1 MRQGNFED
9 SFKANFANSTTQ
21 RRTSMKIKFFA
32 VATLLMAFA
41 SLSVFAQVG
50 RMEGEVKKRGTNE
63 PIPNAEVQIHR
74 NDIKWSA
81 NLKTDKKGKFIHAGI
96 QYGGTYVIIVG
107 ADGFAPAFSNGHKPD
122 QPIPAF
128 ELDPGDGKRLTL
140 DEVKAVMAKGPGGA
154 APGAGSGGSKA
165 AAATGPSKKEIEE
178 YNKKVEEVKKKN
190 ESIEA
195 TNKAMNAALEA
206 GKTAFNAKD
215 YNTAIS
221 EFDKGIVLDAEQNV
235 FWYFKGLSLYNR
247 GVTNLNAS
255 LQDPSKRDAAK
266 ADFTD
271 AVTNATKAITLLEAQ
286 LQSAGAADPSKAA
299 QNKTNKAAY
308 IKVRAD
314 SSALLGR
321 RFGDAAMAE
330 AANKDYIAVAEVTDD
345 PVLKKKHLFTGAET
359 LRDAGNV
366 DAAVAAYKG
375 ILEVDPN
382 YADAYYGM
390 GLAYF
395 GNEKTFQDGANYLQF
410 FIDKAPATDPRVAE
424 AKGVIDAMKIK
435 PSKEAL
441 NALKKDADTK
451 AKAAPARRKN

>member
-1 MRQGNFED
+1 
-9 SFKANFANSTTQ
+9 
-21 RRTSMKIKFFA
+21 MKIKFFVMA
-32 VATLLMAFA
+32 VLLTAGA
-41 SLSVFAQVG
+41 AVSAFAQVG

-96 QYGGTYVIIVG
+96 QYGGTYMILVA

-128 ELDPGDGKRLTL
+128 ELDPGDGKRLTV
-140 DEVKAVMAKGPGGA
+140 EEAKAAMGKGPGGA
-154 APGAGSGGSKA
+154 APAGGGAKPA
-165 AAATGPSKKEIEE
+165 AAGPSKKELEE
-178 YNKKVEEVKKKN
+178 YNKKLEEVKKKN
-190 ESIEA
+190 ENIEA
-195 TNKAMNAALEA
+195 TNKAMNTALEA

-215 YNTAIS
+215 YNTAIT
-221 EFDKGIVLDAEQNV
+221 EFDKGIALDAEQNV

-247 GVTNLNAS
+247 GVTHLNAS
-255 LQDPSKRDAAK
+255 LQDSSKRDPAK

-271 AVTNATKAITLLEAQ
+271 AVTNATKAIALLDAQ
-286 LQSAGAADPSKAA
+286 QAAGAADPTKAA

-314 SSALLGR
+314 AASLLGR
-321 RFGDAAMAE
+321 RFSDQAMAE
-330 AANKDYIAVAEVTDD
+330 AANKDYLAVAELTDD
-345 PVLKKKHLFTGAET
+345 PVQKKKMMFTGAET
-359 LRDAGNV
+359 LRDSGNV
-366 DAAVAAYKG
+366 DASVAAYKG
-375 ILEVDPN
+375 IIDIDPN
-382 YADAYYGM
+382 YADAYYGI

-410 FIDKAPATDPRVAE
+410 FIDKAQANDPRVVE

-435 PSKEAL
+435 PSQDAL
-441 NALKKDADTK
+441 KALKKDADTK
-451 AKAAPARRKN
+451 AKAAPTRKKN

>member
-1 MRQGNFED
+1 
-9 SFKANFANSTTQ
+9 
-21 RRTSMKIKFFA
+21 MKIKLFA
-32 VATLLMAFA
+32 VAVLLTAA
-41 SLSVFAQVG
+41 SALSAFAQVG
-50 RMEGEVKKRGTNE
+50 RMEGEVKKAGSGE
-63 PIPNAEVQIHR
+63 PIQNAEVQIHR

-81 NLKTDKKGKFIHAGI
+81 TLKTDKKGKFIHAGI
-96 QYGGTYVIIVG
+96 QYGGTYTIIVS
-107 ADGFAPAFSNGHKPD
+107 ADGFAPTFTTGHKPD
-122 QPIPAF
+122 QPIPAY
-128 ELDPGDGKRLTL
+128 ELMVGDGKKPTFE
-140 DEVKAVMAKGPGGA
+140 EVKAMGKGPGGP
-154 APGAGSGGSKA
+154 APGTAAGGNK

-195 TNKAMNAALEA
+195 ANKAMNAALEA
-206 GKTAFNAKD
+206 GKTAFNNKD
-215 YNTAIS
+215 YNTAIG
-221 EFDKGIVLDAEQNV
+221 EFDKGIALDAEQNV

-247 GVTNLNAS
+247 GVTHLNAS
-255 LQDPSKRDAAK
+255 LQDPSKRDPAK

-271 AVTNATKAITLLEAQ
+271 AVTNATKAIALLDAQ
-286 LQSAGAADPSKAA
+286 QAAGAAGPADATKAA

-314 SSALLGR
+314 AASLLGR
-321 RFGDAAMAE
+321 RFSDQAMAE
-330 AANKDYIAVAEVTDD
+330 AANKDYVAVAELTDD
-345 PVLKKKHLFTGAET
+345 PAQKKKYLFSGAET
-359 LRDAGNV
+359 LRDSGNV
-366 DAAVAAYKG
+366 DASVAAYKA
-375 ILEVDPN
+375 IIDVDPN
-382 YADAYYGM
+382 YADAYYGI

-435 PSKEAL
+435 PSKDAL

>member
-1 MRQGNFED
+1 
-9 SFKANFANSTTQ
+9 
-21 RRTSMKIKFFA
+21 MKIKLFA
-32 VATLLMAFA
+32 VAVLLTAFSA
-41 SLSVFAQVG
+41 LSALAQVG

-128 ELDPGDGKRLTL
+128 ELDPGDGKRLTF
-140 DEVKAVMAKGPGGA
+140 DEVKAAMSKGPGGG
-154 APGAGSGGSKA
+154 APGAPAGAGANKA
-165 AAATGPSKKEIEE
+165 AAGPSKKELEE

-190 ESIEA
+190 EKIEA
-195 TNKAMNAALEA
+195 DNKAMNAALEA
-206 GKTAFNAKD
+206 GKTAFNTKD
-215 YNTAIS
+215 YNTAIA
-221 EFDKGIVLDAEQNV
+221 EFDKGIALDAEQNV

-247 GVTNLNAS
+247 GVTHLNAS
-255 LQDPSKRDAAK
+255 LQDPSKRDPAK

-271 AVTNATKAITLLEAQ
+271 AITNANKAITLLDAQ
-286 LQSAGAADPSKAA
+286 QKANAGAPDAAKAA
-299 QNKTNKAAY
+299 QNKTNMVAY
-308 IKVRAD
+308 MKVRAD
-314 SSALLGR
+314 SASLLGR
-321 RFGDAAMAE
+321 RFSDPAMAE
-330 AANKDYIAVAEVTDD
+330 AANKDYVAIAEMTDD
-345 PVLKKKHLFTGAET
+345 PVQKKKYLFTGAET

-366 DAAVAAYKG
+366 DAAVAAYKA
-375 ILEVDPN
+375 IIDLDPN
-382 YADAYYGM
+382 YADAYYGI

-410 FIDKAPATDPRVAE
+410 FIDKAPATDSRVAE

-435 PSKEAL
+435 PSKDAL
-441 NALKKDADTK
+441 NALKKEADTK

>member
-1 MRQGNFED
+1 MRQNSSEN
-9 SFKANFANSTTQ
+9 SFAISTIQ
-21 RRTSMKIKFFA
+21 RRTSMKIKLFA
-32 VATLLMAFA
+32 VAVLLTAA
-41 SLSVFAQVG
+41 SALSAFAQVG

-63 PIPNAEVQIHR
+63 PIANAEVQIHR

-96 QYGGTYVIIVG
+96 QYGGTYVIIVSAEG
-107 ADGFAPAFSNGHKPD
+107 HAPAFSNGHRPD

-128 ELDPGDGKRLTL
+128 ELDPGDGKKLTL
-140 DEVKAVMAKGPGGA
+140 DEVKAAMGKGPGGA
-154 APGAGSGGSKA
+154 APAGTGGGAKPTA
-165 AAATGPSKKEIEE
+165 AGPSKKEIEE
-178 YNKKVEEVKKKN
+178 YNKKVEEIKKKN

-215 YNTAIS
+215 YNTAIG
-221 EFDKGIVLDAEQNV
+221 EFDKGIALDAEQNV

-247 GVTNLNAS
+247 GVTHLNAS
-255 LQDPSKRDAAK
+255 LQDPSKRDPAK

-271 AVTNATKAITLLEAQ
+271 AVTNATKAIALLDAQ
-286 LQSAGAADPSKAA
+286 IAGGAAGAPDATKAA

-314 SSALLGR
+314 AASLLGK
-321 RFGDAAMAE
+321 RFSDQAMAE
-330 AANKDYIAVAEVTDD
+330 AANKDYLAVAELTDD
-345 PVLKKKHLFTGAET
+345 LAQKKKYMFSGAET
-359 LRDAGNV
+359 LRDSGNV
-366 DAAVAAYKG
+366 DASVAAYKA
-375 ILEVDPN
+375 IIEVDPN
-382 YADAYYGM
+382 YADAYYGI

-410 FIDKAPATDPRVAE
+410 FIDKAPATDPRVTE
-424 AKGVIDAMKIK
+424 AKGVIEAMKIK

-451 AKAAPARRKN
+451 AKAAPARKKN